1 MPLTWCMMFKSEIP
15 IFQCDP
21 PIIFIVY
28 FFICSKYLQVSDFGL
43 ARLAADSNTHVT
55 TRVMGTFG

>member
-1 MPLTWCMMFKSEIP
+1 MIWCISLEVN
-15 IFQCDP
+15 IFVCYCDHNYRLNLLYSMET
-21 PIIFIVY
+21 I
-28 FFICSKYLQVSDFGL
+28 QVSDFGL